1 MPGLRRPGKVFGQFQ
16 YPTVPLHATAEA
28 DQVIADALDQLIE
41 GATKPADDGPDGD
54 DDGTAGGARRT
65 G

>member
-1 MPGLRRPGKVFGQFQ
+1 MVNMGQLRL
-16 YPTVPLHATAEA
+16 TVT
-28 DQVIADALDQLIE
+28 IADALDQLIE